1 MIIDVNFKN
10 NEWEVSFDGEVIVSL
25 PLFLEQ
31 KAYEIQENIERLFDD
46 MLFFDLEEE
55 DVDDEDLADQ

>member
-25 PLFLEQ
+25 PLLLEQ

-46 MLFFDLEEE
+46 MIFFDLEEE
-55 DVDDEDLADQ
+55 EDDEDLADQ